1 VNASLDMLNWAFL
14 FIALTAM
21 ALLLRAL
28 SRRLGD
34 ALHMKK
40 YYFLYDASIIV
51 YTASA
56 VIMILSYPEGALA
69 VPARLLFLCGGVL
82 MVGTTIRY
90 WGWIIPEILKPG
102 K

>member
-1 VNASLDMLNWAFL
+1 
-14 FIALTAM
+14 M

-40 YYFLYDASIIV
+40 YYYLYDAGVAIFAI
-51 YTASA
+51 AA
-56 VIMILSYPEGALA
+56 VAILLGPDGPWSLGAK
-69 VPARLLFLCGGVL
+69 LLFLLGAALVVGVT
-82 MVGTTIRY
+82 VRY
-90 WGWIIPEILKPG
+90 WGWILPEILKSS

>member
-1 VNASLDMLNWAFL
+1 MNALLDTVNWILL
-14 FIALTAM
+14 FIALSGM
-21 ALLLRAL
+21 ALMLRAL

-40 YYFLYDASIIV
+40 YYHLYDVSVAILAAS
-51 YTASA
+51 SA
-56 VIMILSYPEGALA
+56 AILLGGGGLWPLMARSLFLLGALLA
-69 VPARLLFLCGGVL
+69 VGA
-82 MVGTTIRY
+82 TIRY